1 MMHSIKAEFRK
12 LLTVR
17 STYIVTALAI
27 GLVGLFAFYG
37 EGIRLSPASL
47 KDPSHLMSEAIAAIT
62 FLAPLAGVI
71 AIYLM
76 TDEYRHNTIMYT
88 LTANTRNKVLLAK
101 IVTVTTYAV
110 IFTVLLSVLSPAA
123 SYLGIKL
130 AGHVLVPQHFY
141 FAALIWKLLFFMWS
155 YVMAALLI
163 ALLIRHQAGSL
174 VTLFIVPGIVES
186 LLALLLRH
194 NAAYLPFTAHG
205 QILPGEGSGNP
216 SVAHLSPARAAT
228 VFGIYLLVGW
238 VLTWILFLRRDAN

>member
-1 MMHSIKAEFRK
+1 MIPSIKAEFRK

-17 STYIVTALAI
+17 STYIVTVLAI
-27 GLVGLFAFYG
+27 ALIGLFAFYG
-37 EGIRLSPASL
+37 EGIRLAPASL
-47 KDPSHLMSEAIAAIT
+47 KDPLHLMNEAVAAVT

-88 LTANTRNKVLLAK
+88 LTANTRSKVLLAK

-110 IFTVLLSVLSPAA
+110 IFTLLLSVLAPVG

-130 AGHVLVPQHFY
+130 AGHTLVPQHFY
-141 FAALIWKLLFFMWS
+141 FAALAWKLLFFIWS

-174 VTLFIVPGIVES
+174 VTLFVVPGIVES
-186 LLALLLRH
+186 LLALLLRR

-205 QILPGEGSGNP
+205 QILPGEGTGNP
-216 SVAHLSPARAAT
+216 SVAHLSPGKAAT

-238 VLTWILFLRRDAN
+238 VVTWILFLKRDAN